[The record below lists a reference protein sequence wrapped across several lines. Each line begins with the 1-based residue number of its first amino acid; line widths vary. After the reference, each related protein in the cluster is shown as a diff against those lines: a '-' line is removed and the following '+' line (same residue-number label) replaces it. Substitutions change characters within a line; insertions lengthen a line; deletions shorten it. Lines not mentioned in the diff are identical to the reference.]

1 MLMRIDQS
9 GRDEAIAR
17 VDDIQIETRRFNGAP
32 VNFADLLDPVAGQ
45 KHGLNPARF
54 GGINESV
61 FDQCQHRMYGTYGT
75 YGTLALMIPIGPI
88 SPISP
93 IRPISPISRISPTQS
108 RTAKNSPSN
117 KTVSG

>member
-61 FDQCQHRMYGTYGT
+61 FDQCQHRTYGT
-75 YGTLALMIPIGPI
+75 YRTSALMIPIGPI

-93 IRPISPISRISPTQS
+93 ISPIRPISLITPISPIQS
-108 RTAKNSPSN
+108 RTAKNSPPN
-117 KTVSG
+117 KTF

>member
-61 FDQCQHRMYGTYGT
+61 FDQCQHRTYGTYGT
-75 YGTLALMIPIGPI
+75 YGTYRTSALMIPIGPI

-93 IRPISPISRISPTQS
+93 ISPIRPISLI
-108 RTAKNSPSN
+108 
-117 KTVSG
+117 